1 MAEFPP
7 VYPDRRLATFAQK
20 VAIVFIFG
28 AVALALKQLAELA
41 ILVFGAILIAIG
53 MRAAACQISR
63 MTRLSESAS
72 LAIVIFVIV
81 AIFGFAI
88 WLFGYVIG
96 SQMDEL
102 AKQIPQGLRLA
113 AARIQSHPYGRYLLD
128 QARDLGAVNATG
140 WAAASVTRVAR
151 TLIHAAGYIAVSCIV
166 AVYLAAQPD
175 RYAKLVLRMIPRA
188 FVPRVQQL
196 FDRARDALRRWLVGQ
211 LVVMAAV
218 GTLSGLG
225 LWALGV
231 EAPFVLGLIGGLL
244 CFVPYIGAIMAA
256 VPATLVALTQG
267 PLQAALVVLM
277 YMGVHFIEGNFITPL
292 VQAEATSLPP
302 VVSLISIIAFAAL
315 LGPSAVLVA
324 VPMALLVL
332 VALDVLYVEP
342 VLGSSPASDDVG
354 VGPRD
359 LKQSA

>member
-1 MAEFPP
+1 MAEFLP

-41 ILVFGAILIAIG
+41 ILMFGAIVIAIG
-53 MRAAACQISR
+53 MHAAARQISR
-63 MTRLSESAS
+63 MTALSESAS

-113 AARIQSHPYGRYLLD
+113 AA
-128 QARDLGAVNATG
+128 
-140 WAAASVTRVAR
+140 
-151 TLIHAAGYIAVSCIV
+151 
-166 AVYLAAQPD
+166 
-175 RYAKLVLRMIPRA
+175 
-188 FVPRVQQL
+188 
-196 FDRARDALRRWLVGQ
+196 
-211 LVVMAAV
+211 
-218 GTLSGLG
+218 
-225 LWALGV
+225 
-231 EAPFVLGLIGGLL
+231 E
-244 CFVPYIGAIMAA
+244 
-256 VPATLVALTQG
+256 ATL
-267 PLQAALVVLM
+267 
-277 YMGVHFIEGNFITPL
+277 
-292 VQAEATSLPP
+292 LPP

-342 VLGSSPASDDVG
+342 ILGSSPASDDVG